1 MTESIRTNEYSG
13 SVRRLAEE
21 KLREYID
28 NPGNYH
34 DEAILA
40 AIWELSRRRSLLKDE
55 MKLEAIISER
65 SKPKDVALTE
75 IYKPDF
81 RTDESNLPILYSIRS
96 IQIFS
101 VLFSVIAG
109 GILMA
114 INFSR
119 TTQKTEA
126 VKVFGFSLA
135 FTLFYVMIIVLLG
148 TQSPLLSIAF
158 NLLGAYLINELFW
171 KRVFGLNFR
180 FKNQQVWSALV
191 MAFLILTPLIWYLYK
206 TGALQTL

>member
-1 MTESIRTNEYSG
+1 
-13 SVRRLAEE
+13 
-21 KLREYID
+21 
-28 NPGNYH
+28 
-34 DEAILA
+34 
-40 AIWELSRRRSLLKDE
+40 
-55 MKLEAIISER
+55 
-65 SKPKDVALTE
+65 
-75 IYKPDF
+75 
-81 RTDESNLPILYSIRS
+81 
-96 IQIFS
+96 
-101 VLFSVIAG
+101 
-109 GILMA
+109 MA